1 MEQQETNTTQIPKNK
16 LALRKQGGIFFLIFI
31 VCLAASLL
39 MYQADIGGILS
50 GLVNLAL
57 IVFFILSIITL
68 IRGYTGIKK

>member
-1 MEQQETNTTQIPKNK
+1 MEQPESDQQIPKHK
-16 LALRKQGGIFFLIFI
+16 LALRKQGGIYFLIFI

-57 IVFFILSIITL
+57 VVFLFLSIITL
-68 IRGYTGIKK
+68 IRGYTGIKR